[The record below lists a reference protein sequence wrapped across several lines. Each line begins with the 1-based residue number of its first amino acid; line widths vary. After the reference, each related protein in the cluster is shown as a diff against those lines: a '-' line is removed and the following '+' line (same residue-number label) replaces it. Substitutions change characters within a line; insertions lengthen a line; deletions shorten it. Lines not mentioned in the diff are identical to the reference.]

1 MALTWPLR
9 ANFSRGELTPKLHAR
24 ADVEH
29 YLAGLAECKNFMV
42 MRQGGLRRRP
52 GTVWMRQAKT
62 AAKPRLVPFV
72 FSTEQAYILEMG
84 AGYVRFHTTVGIIAT
99 TAATITA
106 VARTFPAQVTT
117 AAAHGLANGAR
128 VILTGIAGTVE
139 LNNREYE
146 ITNVTSNS
154 FMLRDPITAADIDA
168 RTWTAYTSGGTV
180 SVPVELATPY
190 AQDDLADI
198 DYAQSAD
205 VLTLVHRKHQP
216 RELVRLSE
224 TSWELKLVDF
234 LDGPWLPPAKSLRGA
249 VTPSDRGMIGPITAS
264 STSLSTPANVL
275 DGAVSTSAL
284 STDTTGSITFTLG
297 SNQTCDA
304 YFMQA
309 PSAPVTD
316 PNENRRAATW
326 MPASWAF
333 EGRQTDNTWTILDRQ
348 EGMTWTGGQTRYY
361 KTPNE
366 DAYNAYRISWTG
378 VYSGGNTCIAEVG
391 LHRSPADP
399 AYPLIN
405 MRFNAQALTDSGGWL
420 RGRDENR
427 ALRLKDRGGQW
438 NWWRMGASLTFLP
451 NVTAITNNSTP
462 TVTTQTAHGLT
473 TGAYVRLSGLP
484 SGWTDLNDRLFT
496 ITLVSATQFRLN
508 GLDATGRPAFSGT
521 AQAYNPTT
529 AAGKLYGHALKDL
542 SAIGE
547 WRWGAWYTGNWPS
560 TVTYYQQRRVFG
572 GTDLEP
578 QTVWFT
584 KSADYYDFG
593 DNDPPQDDDGITL
606 TIVSSQINGVRWL
619 LEGKELEIGTAA
631 GIRTIGPNGNDPFSG
646 TSLDQGLRTSNGSAK
661 IKPVK
666 AGGTTIYVDYY
677 GKKLREFV
685 YDFQIDG
692 FLSPEV
698 TVMADHLFTD
708 GIAGMAYQQEPD
720 STIWV
725 YTDTGGL
732 VSFTYDRE
740 QKIVGLTNCPVEGGL
755 VRGMTSIPTTSG
767 TEVWMVVERDSVFHL
782 EKLAPIR
789 ETYSHINDGV
799 FLDGAIVHSGS
810 QIAVVSGLWHLNGK
824 TVKALAD
831 GMVYENIVVAN
842 GRAVLPVLATRVTVG
857 LPFVS
862 SLKTLRL
869 PSSSDGSL
877 FGRRA
882 MTPTVILDV
891 LDTLAV
897 QAKSGGQWYEV
908 FRRDHTDIDGQ
919 QMTLRTG
926 AFPVGVDPDWTNDG
940 VVQLKCDDPL
950 PCTIR
955 ALVIGAESEP

>member
-1 MALTWPLR
+1 MALAWPLR

-29 YLAGLAECKNFMV
+29 YLAGLAECHNFMV

-52 GTVWMRQAKT
+52 GTIWMRQAKT
-62 AAKPRLVPFV
+62 TAQPRLVPFV

-84 AGYVRFHTTVGIIAT
+84 EGYVRFHTTAGIIAT
-99 TAATITA
+99 TAATISS
-106 VARTFPAQVTT
+106 VEITFPAKVNTV
-117 AAAHGLANGAR
+117 APHGLSNGAR
-128 VILTGIAGTVE
+128 VILTGIGGTTE

-146 ITNVTSNS
+146 ISNVTATS
-154 FMLRDPITAADIDA
+154 FMLRDPIAAADIDA

-180 SVPVELATPY
+180 SSPVELATPY
-190 AQDDLADI
+190 AQADLPDI

-205 VLTLVHRKHQP
+205 VLTLVHRRHQP
-216 RELVRLSE
+216 RELSRLSE

-234 LDGPWLPPAKSLRGA
+234 LDGPWLPGSKSLRGA
-249 VTPSDRGMIGPITAS
+249 ITPSSRGMIGPITAA
-264 STSLSTPANVL
+264 STVLNNPSNIL
-275 DGAVSTSAL
+275 DGSASTF
-284 STDTTGSITFTLG
+284 STTADATSGVVTFSLG
-297 SNQTCDA
+297 APQVCDA
-304 YFMQA
+304 YFIQAISRTSASQASTPLATWA
-309 PSAPVTD
+309 PSEWSFDGQQA
-316 PNENRRAATW
+316 
-326 MPASWAF
+326 
-333 EGRQTDNTWTILDRQ
+333 DNTWTMLDRQ
-348 EGMTWTGGQTRYY
+348 EGMTWTGGQTRYFETNNKDTY
-361 KTPNE
+361 K
-366 DAYNAYRISWTG
+366 AYRISWNG
-378 VYSGGNTCIAEVG
+378 IYSGGATAIAEVG
-391 LHRSPADP
+391 LHRSPDDASYP
-399 AYPLIN
+399 AIT
-405 MRFNAQALTDSGGWL
+405 MAFNAQAIADSGGWL
-420 RGRDENR
+420 RGRDESR

-438 NWWRMGASLTFLP
+438 NWWRMDASLTYLP
-451 NVTAITNNSTP
+451 SITAITNNSTP
-462 TVTTQTAHGLT
+462 TVTTLTAHGLT

-484 SGWTDLNDRLFT
+484 SGWTDLNDRLFQ
-496 ITLVSATQFRLN
+496 ITVVNTNQFSLN
-508 GLDATGRPAFSGT
+508 GLNATGRTAFSGT
-521 AQAYNPTT
+521 AQAYD
-529 AAGKLYGHALKDL
+529 AARASGKLYGHALKDL

-619 LEGKELEIGTAA
+619 LEGKDLEIGTAA
-631 GIRTIGPNGNDPFSG
+631 GIRTIGPNGSDPFSG
-646 TSLDQGLRTSNGSAK
+646 TSLNQGQRTSNGSAK

-666 AGGTTIYVDYY
+666 AGGTTLYVDYY

-685 YDFQIDG
+685 YDFQIDAY
-692 FLSPEV
+692 LSPEV
-698 TVMADHLFTD
+698 TVMADHLFDD

-725 YTDTGGL
+725 HTVTGGL
-732 VSFTYDRE
+732 VAFTYDRE
-740 QKIVGLTNCPVEGGL
+740 QKIVGLTNCALEGGL
-755 VRGMTSIPTTSG
+755 VRGITSIPTTTG

-789 ETYSHINDGV
+789 ETYSHVNDGV
-799 FLDGAIVHSGS
+799 FLDGAIVYSGA
-810 QIAVVSGLWHLNGK
+810 QVEAVSGLWHLNGK
-824 TVKALAD
+824 TVKVLAD
-831 GMVYENIVVAN
+831 GLVYENAIVQN
-842 GRAVLPVLATRVTVG
+842 GRLVLPVAATRVQVG
-857 LPFVS
+857 LPFTS
-862 SLKTLRL
+862 FLKTLRL
-869 PSSSDGSL
+869 PASQDGSL

-891 LDTLAV
+891 LDTLGV

-908 FRRDHTDIDGQ
+908 FRRDYTDIDGQ
-919 QMTLRTG
+919 QMNLRTG

-955 ALVIGAESEP
+955 ALIIGAESEP